1 MNYLTNYYKN
11 LSEQLQERVNQLQV
25 ALNEYY
31 APGMERAKMD
41 QKEKIDV
48 QKFFVKPEKREAKSW
63 EDEMPVG
70 PSGNQAQRFKEKP
83 DSQLTPEQR
92 EEKEAYYKDQAAQA
106 IQQKPSTEPSRKAV
120 PFPIKQPREELIRS
134 QKAKQT
140 SESMPYSEREELA
153 TDKEYNIDTN
163 SIIKQTPDGRM
174 IYGESRPKPTQ
185 QPNANYDSPYPMK
198 NPDKKFQLFQTKETS
213 PDLGRYGR
221 NDGID
226 IMPEPRKDLVSSVN
240 TESSPAFN
248 IDLNLLRDKKLSD
261 PRNRD
266 EIDFSEIKKKLSR
279 VAKNI

>member
-70 PSGNQAQRFKEKP
+70 PSGNQAQRFRDKP

-92 EEKEAYYKDQAAQA
+92 EEKEAYYKDQAARG
-106 IQQKPSTEPSRKAV
+106 IQQKPSTEPSRPAG
-120 PFPIKQPREELIRS
+120 PLPIKQPREEPIRS

-174 IYGESRPKPTQ
+174 IYGESLPKPTQ

-198 NPDKKFQLFQTKETS
+198 NPNKKFQLFQTKETS

-226 IMPEPRKDLVSSVN
+226 IMPKPRKDLRS
-240 TESSPAFN
+240 
-248 IDLNLLRDKKLSD
+248 
-261 PRNRD
+261 
-266 EIDFSEIKKKLSR
+266 
-279 VAKNI
+279 

>member
-1 MNYLTNYYKN
+1 MNKFGSPNPAPIFFGFINIFMNYLTNYYRN

-41 QKEKIDV
+41 QK
-48 QKFFVKPEKREAKSW
+48 AKLTL
-63 EDEMPVG
+63 
-70 PSGNQAQRFKEKP
+70 AQSLGQVIKK
-83 DSQLTPEQR
+83 L
-92 EEKEAYYKDQAAQA
+92 EKEEDSTTQVGNLKQL
-106 IQQKPSTEPSRKAV
+106 PSTEPREGKAV
-120 PFPIKQPREELIRS
+120 PFSIKQPREELIRS
-134 QKAKQT
+134 QEAKQT
-140 SESMPYSEREELA
+140 SESMPYSEREELD
-153 TDKEYNIDTN
+153 TNKEYNIDTN

-185 QPNANYDSPYPMK
+185 QPNANYNSPYPMK
-198 NPDKKFQLFQTKETS
+198 NLDKKFQLFQTKETS

>member
-1 MNYLTNYYKN
+1 
-11 LSEQLQERVNQLQV
+11 
-25 ALNEYY
+25 
-31 APGMERAKMD
+31 MD

-63 EDEMPVG
+63 EDEMHVG
-70 PSGNQAQRFKEKP
+70 PSGNQAQRFRDKP

-92 EEKEAYYKDQAAQA
+92 EEKEAYYKNQAAQG

-134 QKAKQT
+134 QEAKQT

-174 IYGESRPKPTQ
+174 IYGESLPKPTQ

-198 NPDKKFQLFQTKETS
+198 NPDKKFQLFQTKKTS

-226 IMPEPRKDLVSSVN
+226 ILPEPRKDLRS
-240 TESSPAFN
+240 
-248 IDLNLLRDKKLSD
+248 
-261 PRNRD
+261 
-266 EIDFSEIKKKLSR
+266 
-279 VAKNI
+279 